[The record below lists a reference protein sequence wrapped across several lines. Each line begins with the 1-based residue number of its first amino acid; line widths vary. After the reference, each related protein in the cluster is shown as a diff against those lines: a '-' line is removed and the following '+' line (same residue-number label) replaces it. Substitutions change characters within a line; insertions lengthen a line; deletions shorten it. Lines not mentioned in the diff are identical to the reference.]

1 MESCKKLADYAATS
15 TGAVIDALVNDNL
28 LTSVAKIAAPMTLM
42 SKKCPHSLGDSS
54 SSVSSQAPRGG
65 LLSPA
70 SAAIAIA
77 LAVPEP
83 TLPGASPT
91 RQGSR
96 LARGGKVSATG
107 AVDVPSETCAV
118 QGDDMD
124 RLSSWRSLIRQE
136 FARKKSLVFYLPAIE
151 DVTRLRDSLA
161 KGIEDYIFSLHG
173 DLTKKQITDMWQK
186 IANTEHP
193 VVVVATGSF
202 SVLPRNDV
210 GTVVIERENGRGW
223 VTQKVPYLDLR
234 RALETVARGN
244 GQKVY
249 LADSILRIETLR
261 RLDLGEIVAGT
272 PFKWRSIS
280 SAGDELV
287 DMVKEKPRGVKAE
300 EANRWFRTVSNELEE
315 LIKKNREDNTH
326 LFVFAVRRGMSSVT
340 VCDDCETI
348 VTCNNCTAPVVLH
361 APKNQSTTPAAGD
374 SASQTV
380 SGKNFFMCHKCG
392 ERRSAEETCKN
403 CGGWRLTPLG
413 VGVDRVYKEI
423 RDRFPEIDTF
433 KIDADDTKNE
443 KEVAA
448 VMEKFKVKPG
458 SVLVGTELAVAHLP
472 DKIEHV
478 AIASLDSLFALPDF
492 RIPEKITYLLV
503 RLRTIAERT
512 ILVQT
517 RRADEKVFAYGL
529 KGNLS
534 DFYRQTLEDRKRFDY
549 PPYKTLIKI
558 TIEGKKDSIVRAM
571 VEVKKTIDPYDLEVF
586 PAFTSTIRGNSII
599 HGLVRIEQN
608 RWPDAALV
616 AKLRALPPGISVKVD
631 PESLL

>member
-1 MESCKKLADYAATS
+1 M
-15 TGAVIDALVNDNL
+15 
-28 LTSVAKIAAPMTLM
+28 
-42 SKKCPHSLGDSS
+42 
-54 SSVSSQAPRGG
+54 
-65 LLSPA
+65 
-70 SAAIAIA
+70 
-77 LAVPEP
+77 
-83 TLPGASPT
+83 
-91 RQGSR
+91 
-96 LARGGKVSATG
+96 
-107 AVDVPSETCAV
+107 
-118 QGDDMD
+118 
-124 RLSSWRSLIRQE
+124 
-136 FARKKSLVFYLPAIE
+136 
-151 DVTRLRDSLA
+151 
-161 KGIEDYIFSLHG
+161 
-173 DLTKKQITDMWQK
+173 
-186 IANTEHP
+186 
-193 VVVVATGSF
+193 
-202 SVLPRNDV
+202 
-210 GTVVIERENGRGW
+210 
-223 VTQKVPYLDLR
+223 
-234 RALETVARGN
+234 
-244 GQKVY
+244 
-249 LADSILRIETLR
+249 
-261 RLDLGEIVAGT
+261 
-272 PFKWRSIS
+272 
-280 SAGDELV
+280 
-287 DMVKEKPRGVKAE
+287 
-300 EANRWFRTVSNELEE
+300 
-315 LIKKNREDNTH
+315 
-326 LFVFAVRRGMSSVT
+326 
-340 VCDDCETI
+340 
-348 VTCNNCTAPVVLH
+348 
-361 APKNQSTTPAAGD
+361 
-374 SASQTV
+374 
-380 SGKNFFMCHKCG
+380 
-392 ERRSAEETCKN
+392 
-403 CGGWRLTPLG
+403 TPLG